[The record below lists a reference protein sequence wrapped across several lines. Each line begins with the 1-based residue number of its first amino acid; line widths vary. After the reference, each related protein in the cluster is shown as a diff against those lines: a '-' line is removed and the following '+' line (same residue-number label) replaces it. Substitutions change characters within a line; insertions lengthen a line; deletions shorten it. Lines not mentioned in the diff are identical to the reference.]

1 MQRNGPARDP
11 MILILGA
18 AGRVGGLLERGLEG
32 DFPDRVIAATREEI
46 DLSDRDRVAMELE
59 RLDPAPTVA
68 INCAALTGERGARAT
83 PEELHQ
89 VHREGVGHLARA
101 CREIG
106 CRLIHVSTAEVFGG
120 IGSAPAREEDRPSPR
135 TVCARSRY
143 LGEFAAT
150 DHPDHL
156 VLRLSLVCGHGRP
169 DDPLVSIRDAAQRGV
184 ALPWADR
191 VVSPL
196 FAPDL
201 IAAIREVLRS
211 DWKGVLHLANAGA
224 CTLSELAART
234 ARLLGFARQVPLDGD
249 AAPAPLEPAGGVNLA
264 LAADRYAQI
273 SRRRPRDWQT
283 ALAATL
289 QAAGKP

>member
-1 MQRNGPARDP
+1 MQRDDPTRDP

-18 AGRVGGLLERGLEG
+18 AGRVGNLLERGLEA

-46 DLSDRDRVAMELE
+46 DLSDRDRVAMEIE
-59 RLDPAPTVA
+59 RLEPAPTVA

-83 PEELHQ
+83 PEELQQ
-89 VHREGVGHLARA
+89 VHREGVGNLARA
-101 CREIG
+101 CQEIR
-106 CRLIHVSTAEVFGG
+106 CRLIHLSTAEVFGG
-120 IGSAPAREEDRPSPR
+120 AGVVPAREEDQPSPR
-135 TVCARSRY
+135 TACSRSRF
-143 LGEFAAT
+143 LGELAAT
-150 DHPDHL
+150 EQPDHL
-156 VLRLSLVCGHGRP
+156 VLRFSLVCGHGRP
-169 DDPLVSIRDAAQRGV
+169 GDPLLPIRDAAERGA

-224 CTLSELAART
+224 CTLSELAAET
-234 ARLLGFARQVPLDGD
+234 SRLLGATRPVPLEGEE
-249 AAPAPLEPAGGVNLA
+249 APAPIEPAGGANLA
-264 LAADRYAQI
+264 LAADRFARL
-273 SRRRPRDWQT
+273 SLRRPRDWRI

-289 QAAGKP
+289 STVGKP